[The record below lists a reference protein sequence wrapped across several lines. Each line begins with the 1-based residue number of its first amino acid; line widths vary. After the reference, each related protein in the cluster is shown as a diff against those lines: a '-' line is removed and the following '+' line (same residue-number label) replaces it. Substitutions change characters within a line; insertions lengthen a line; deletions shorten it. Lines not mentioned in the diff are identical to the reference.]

1 MNELKPI
8 TENIENN
15 NLKPIEDPEKKE
27 KTVSLPSLKPQG
39 TNEEII
45 QNSEPENSEELETM
59 VENQT
64 SELSPEEA
72 KKQVTM

>member
-15 NLKPIEDPEKKE
+15 NLKPIEEPEKKE
-27 KTVSLPSLKPQG
+27 ETVSLPSLKPQR

-45 QNSEPENSEELETM
+45 QNLPEWSIEPP
-59 VENQT
+59 VEI
-64 SELSPEEA
+64 
-72 KKQVTM
+72 KRG